1 MKPTGIQIAGEFKGC
16 SAEILNNADT
26 LEQLIKRAITDSGM
40 LMVSIIS
47 HRFDPVGI
55 TVAAILSESH
65 VVVHTYP
72 EAEHAS
78 VDIYTCSFNPQPPRL
93 LFEYLRKAL
102 QARRIKHLEIF
113 RGDILDN
120 KKSSLITTSAGT
132 GFEIR
137 YNIEREILSK
147 KTDYQQM
154 DIIDNFVFGR
164 MLFLD
169 NDLQIADSDAHIY
182 NEAMIAPSRVLKKIN
197 RSLILGGGDGGIA
210 NQLLSESGT
219 EITLVDI
226 DPQVIQAC
234 KTHIPKV
241 AGKAFENKRVKV
253 VNQDAEKFLQ
263 TTDKKYEAIFYDL
276 SMHPEI
282 FSVKD
287 KKTYLTDLSGSLKK
301 VLNNNGV
308 LSMQC
313 CSAYDNETLETIKTI
328 IPQFFQ
334 NINYKEVFIPSFC
347 EPWVFASAK
356 VHS

>member
-16 SAEILNNADT
+16 SSDILNCPET
-26 LEQLIKRAITDSGM
+26 LEQLINKAITDSGM
-40 LMVSIIS
+40 MMVNIIS

-78 VDIYTCSFNPQPPRL
+78 VDIYTCSFNPEPPRR
-93 LFEYLRKAL
+93 LFEYLKRGL
-102 QARRIKHLEIF
+102 QARRIKHLEIL

-120 KKSSLITTSAGT
+120 KKTNLITTTAGN

-137 YNIEREILSK
+137 YEIERMILSQ
-147 KTDYQQM
+147 KTDFQQM
-154 DIIDNFVFGR
+154 DIIDNAVFGR

-169 NDLQIADSDAHIY
+169 NDLQIADSDAYIY
-182 NEAMIAPSRVLKKIN
+182 NEAMIAPSRLLDKIN

-210 NQLLSESGT
+210 NQLLKESGT
-219 EITLVDI
+219 EITLIDI

-241 AGKAFENKRVKV
+241 AGNAFENKRLKV
-253 VNQDAEKFLQ
+253 INSDAEKFLQ
-263 TTDKKYEAIFYDL
+263 SVEKKYNAIFYDL

-282 FSVKD
+282 FSVKN
-287 KKTYLTDLSGSLKK
+287 KKTYLTDLFRSLEKTLK
-301 VLNNNGV
+301 SNGI

-313 CSAYDNETLETIKTI
+313 CSAFDSETLEMINKI

-334 NINYKEVFIPSFC
+334 NVNYKEIFIPSFC
-347 EPWVFASAK
+347 EPWVFASAR
-356 VHS
+356 VNS